1 MDAIANLIQNLE
13 ISKGSFLGKRFN
25 KRERLSTKGRII
37 FKEQN
42 FEQKI
47 EFSYYVGKC
56 CMCLSFQVEYFP
68 SHEDVLK
75 LAVLTEKHFVQEKN

>member
-1 MDAIANLIQNLE
+1 MDEILNLIQNLE
-13 ISKGSFLGKRFN
+13 ISKNSFLGKDLTTKKDLLQNVEFN
-25 KRERLSTKGRII
+25 

-47 EFSYYVGKC
+47 EFSYYIGKC
-56 CMCLSFQVEYFP
+56 SMCLSFQAEYFP

-75 LAVLTEKHFVQEKN
+75 VVVLTE

>member
-1 MDAIANLIQNLE
+1 MDEILNLIQNLE
-13 ISKGSFLGKRFN
+13 ISKNSFLGKDLTTKKDLLQNVEFN
-25 KRERLSTKGRII
+25 

-47 EFSYYVGKC
+47 EFSYYIGKC
-56 CMCLSFQVEYFP
+56 CMCLSFQAEYFP

-75 LAVLTEKHFVQEKN
+75 VVVLTE

>member
-1 MDAIANLIQNLE
+1 MDEILNLIQNLE
-13 ISKGSFLGKRFN
+13 ISKNSFLGKD
-25 KRERLSTKGRII
+25 LTTKKDLLQNVESN

-47 EFSYYVGKC
+47 EFSYYIGKC
-56 CMCLSFQVEYFP
+56 CMCLSFQAEYFP

-75 LAVLTEKHFVQEKN
+75 VVVLTE

>member
-1 MDAIANLIQNLE
+1 MDEILNLIQNLE
-13 ISKGSFLGKRFN
+13 ISKDSFLGKD
-25 KRERLSTKGRII
+25 LTTKKDLLQKVEFS

-47 EFSYYVGKC
+47 ELSYYIGKC
-56 CMCLSFQVEYFP
+56 CMCLSFQAEYFP

-75 LAVLTEKHFVQEKN
+75 VVVLTE

>member
-1 MDAIANLIQNLE
+1 MDEILNLIQNLE
-13 ISKGSFLGKRFN
+13 ISKNSFLGKDLTTKKDLLQNVEFN
-25 KRERLSTKGRII
+25 

-47 EFSYYVGKC
+47 EFSYYIGKC
-56 CMCLSFQVEYFP
+56 RMCLSFQAEYFP

-75 LAVLTEKHFVQEKN
+75 VVVLTE